1 MFYIMGVFGIGE
13 EAGLL
18 FEELIIVAVTD
29 IALDGFFV
37 EVGVNGI

>member
-1 MFYIMGVFGIGE
+1 MLNVMGVFCVAE

-18 FEELIIVAVTD
+18 FEELIIVAVAD
-29 IALDGFFV
+29 VALDGFFI